1 MRTAILWT
9 GGKDSVLAYHRSARA
24 DVTDL
29 VTFVPPAAQFQA
41 HDLEL
46 MGAQARSLGVP
57 HRRIIVDEPY
67 ERGYESALR
76 ELREEGIERV
86 VTGDIAEVDGHP
98 NFIAACARGSGIQA
112 EFPLWGVD
120 RQAYLAEIVS
130 LGFEVIFTLVNEPW
144 FDASWVGRRLDAQ
157 SLDELAAMHRTCGL
171 DVTGENGEYH
181 SMVLGG
187 PGFETPIPIEWR
199 LVSSSTRH
207 RLEVLRVTQGV

>member
-1 MRTAILWT
+1 M
-9 GGKDSVLAYHRSARA
+9 LAYHRSARA

-29 VTFVPPAAQFQA
+29 VTFVPPRPNQA

-57 HRRIIVDEPY
+57 HRQIIVDEPY

-98 NFIAACARGSGIQA
+98 NFIAACARRSGIQA

-120 RQAYLAEIVS
+120 RQAHLAEIVS

-157 SLDELAAMHRTCGL
+157 SLDELAAIHRTCGL
-171 DVTGENGEYH
+171 DVPERTASTIRWCWE
-181 SMVLGG
+181 V
-187 PGFETPIPIEWR
+187 P
-199 LVSSSTRH
+199 VSRRPFLSS
-207 RLEVLRVTQGV
+207 GAW